1 MGRWEASYRML
12 ATARRLV
19 ALVVYQLT
27 VTLGLL
33 LLPVAVL
40 ARQLGVT
47 LPIGRLVAAANDV
60 FGPTT

>member
-1 MGRWEASYRML
+1 ML

-19 ALVVYQLT
+19 ALTAYQFT

-47 LPIGRLVAAANDV
+47 LPVGRLVDAANDV
-60 FGPTT
+60 FDSTT